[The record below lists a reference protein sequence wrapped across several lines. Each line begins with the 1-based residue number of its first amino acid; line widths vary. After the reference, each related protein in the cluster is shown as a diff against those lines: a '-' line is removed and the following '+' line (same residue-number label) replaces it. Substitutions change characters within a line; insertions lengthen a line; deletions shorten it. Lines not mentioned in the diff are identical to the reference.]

1 MRGFLGLIEIFLNAE
16 WRRPEERP
24 SDPSNERFPMAALPT
39 QAGAVASTRPMRHES
54 TADDI
59 QRFMQRISVEVREEG
74 CVYFTGGVSAVLAW

>member
-1 MRGFLGLIEIFLNAE
+1 
-16 WRRPEERP
+16 
-24 SDPSNERFPMAALPT
+24 MAALPT

-59 QRFMQRISVEVREEG
+59 QRFMQRMGVEVREEG